1 MQFTK
6 TDLEENRQVA
16 EIIQFCDTADLNAL
30 EQIADQI
37 YRYQPFLIS
46 IFLGYK
52 DEVDVFQHDEIMRI
66 LIIIW
71 RFFQD
76 KKNVKR
82 KQITVKKFEAR
93 QRKNV
98 AFLKYLEREPSGQ
111 AQKQTTADNLGALKS
126 KALFT
131 AVLFKLKEGP
141 ALKKLDP
148 ELSGI
153 ILVGM
158 KSLIESFEELS
169 KPKRRRFA
177 RR

>member
-1 MQFTK
+1 MQFTN
-6 TDLEENRQVA
+6 TDLEETKKVA
-16 EIIQFCDTADLNAL
+16 EIIKFCDTADLKTL
-30 EQIADQI
+30 EQVADQI
-37 YRYQPFLIS
+37 YRYQPFVIS

-52 DEVDVFQHDEIMRI
+52 DEVDIYQHDEILRI

-71 RFFQD
+71 SFFKD
-76 KKNVKR
+76 RKNVKST
-82 KQITVKKFEAR
+82 QITEKQFEAR

-98 AFLKYLEREPSGQ
+98 AFLKYLQGEPRQ
-111 AQKQTTADNLGALKS
+111 AQPQTTADNLGALKS

-141 ALKKLDP
+141 ALKEVDA
-148 ELSGI
+148 ELSPI
-153 ILVGM
+153 ILLGM

-169 KPKRRRFA
+169 KPKRRRLV